1 MDLTEEQV
9 KSLEE
14 VFEQNLPPN
23 KQSLTLK
30 EFKKIMP
37 SKNVRIRI
45 NRIVKKICL
54 YKKVQLYIFN
64 FTTYRV

>member
-14 VFEQNLPPN
+14 VFRQNLPPN
-23 KQSLTLK
+23 KESLTLK

-37 SKNVRIRI
+37 SKNVRIFSIILKLIIR
-45 NRIVKKICL
+45 R
-54 YKKVQLYIFN
+54 Y
-64 FTTYRV
+64 TYVNIRENLD

>member
-14 VFEQNLPPN
+14 VFRQNLPPN
-23 KQSLTLK
+23 KESLTLK

-37 SKNVRIRI
+37 SKNVRIL
-45 NRIVKKICL
+45 VL
-54 YKKVQLYIFN
+54 F
-64 FTTYRV
+64 

>member
-14 VFEQNLPPN
+14 VFQLNLPPN
-23 KQSLTLK
+23 KESLTLK

-37 SKNVRIRI
+37 SKNVRSCFYLDHLENMSI
-45 NRIVKKICL
+45 
-54 YKKVQLYIFN
+54 
-64 FTTYRV
+64 